1 MSTFSPKRET
11 ASPDSGLGEDE
22 VEVGVVEKTINGVDY
37 LMDEKE
43 RMLFDLDTFTKTGE
57 AVTVGYWCKIRD
69 EVAEYSEEDEDITPE
84 GYAIL
89 KTEFLAAM
97 HTWLTLKNEGGSA
110 SILAEWDVAGYTD
123 KDFLMDYFQID
134 VKFPANSSP
143 GDLVTARDSAP
154 KKIED
159 VVAVDRES
167 WEQFQTQLA
176 GYKNEK
182 EKQKKFK
189 GYLVDKRGERARII
203 YKDGSFYEKTS
214 KRKVVL
220 PELLMEEEGK
230 TLGCI
235 NTIFGLMT
243 VAWRDGWF
251 ADKLTEEQKIKIHN
265 DLEQGGIDMNH
276 TGNHYRNKHVMCG
289 RGLYG
294 RHN

>member
-22 VEVGVVEKTINGVDY
+22 VEVVAISKTINGVDY

-89 KTEFLAAM
+89 KTEFLVAM
-97 HTWLTLKNEGGSA
+97 HTWQTLKIEGGVKMSHRTTR
-110 SILAEWDVAGYTD
+110 YTD
-123 KDFLMDYFQID
+123 KDFLKDYFQID
-134 VKFPANSSP
+134 VKFPANRAG
-143 GDLVTARDSAP
+143 GDLVTAQRDSAP
-154 KKIED
+154 KTLED
-159 VVAVDRES
+159 FVAVDRES
-167 WEQFQTQLA
+167 WEMFQTQLA

-189 GYLVDKRGERARII
+189 GYLVDKRGEKARII

-214 KRKVVL
+214 KRRVVL

-243 VAWRDGWF
+243 VAFADGWF

-265 DLEQGGIDMNH
+265 DLERGAIDMNH

>member
-1 MSTFSPKRET
+1 MSTFSPQRET

-43 RMLFDLDTFTKTGE
+43 RELFDLDTFTKTGE
-57 AVTVGYWCKIRD
+57 AVLVGYWCKILDR
-69 EVAEYSEEDEDITPE
+69 VAEYSDEDITPE

-97 HTWLTLKNEGGSA
+97 DTWQTLKNKGGVVLPTRA
-110 SILAEWDVAGYTD
+110 TRYTD
-123 KDFLMDYFQID
+123 KDFLKDYFQID
-134 VKFPANSSP
+134 VKFPANYAP
-143 GDLVTARDSAP
+143 GDLITARKTAP
-154 KKIED
+154 EKIEGI
-159 VVAVDRES
+159 VAVDRES
-167 WEQFQTQLA
+167 WEKFQTQLA

-189 GYLVDKRGERARII
+189 EYLIDKRGERARVI
-203 YKDGSFYEKTS
+203 YRDGSFYEKTS
-214 KRKVVL
+214 KKRVVL
-220 PELLMEEEGK
+220 PELVLGDEANM
-230 TLGCI
+230 LGCI
-235 NTIFGLMT
+235 NSIFGLMS

-265 DLEQGGIDMNH
+265 DLEQGIIDKNH
-276 TGNHYRNKHVMCG
+276 TGNHYRNHTVKCG